1 MDKSE
6 KISWFEQFKIACL
19 KPSQYKRLL
28 NLAKG
33 KVILFLAAITLITTI
48 LGYGMDVAGFTVSVG
63 GWKNF
68 ILNRLP
74 AFELKDGTLSVDQ
87 EMDFEIGGVHFV
99 ADTSK
104 DKVSTEDLSNKY
116 QMELVFAKNEM
127 VVKNTAV
134 GNMMNTFSF
143 KNMKNVEFNNQAML
157 SMVPMIRIFIVIMFF
172 TQWIANIIS
181 YLTVCIFITML
192 TYFNQRTR
200 MDRKN
205 REDVSLERSL
215 SCPFM
220 PELYLSWWKRLVLLP
235 VLRYLQEWRGC
246 LFLILEVINF
256 YSQDLCVRKTVRN
269 QTKCC
274 KTIGI
279 DLKMCTKRKASD
291 ICPRLL

>member
-104 DKVSTEDLSNKY
+104 DKVSTEDLSNTY

-127 VVKNTAV
+127 VVKNTVV

-143 KNMKNVEFNNQAML
+143 KNMKNVIYGADD
-157 SMVPMIRIFIVIMFF
+157 P
-172 TQWIANIIS
+172 
-181 YLTVCIFITML
+181 
-192 TYFNQRTR
+192 YFYRDHVLYT
-200 MDRKN
+200 MDRKYYFLFN
-205 REDVSLERSL
+205 SL
-215 SCPFM
+215 
-220 PELYLSWWKRLVLLP
+220 Y
-235 VLRYLQEWRGC
+235 
-246 LFLILEVINF
+246 F
-256 YSQDLCVRKTVRN
+256 YYN
-269 QTKCC
+269 AH
-274 KTIGI
+274 IF
-279 DLKMCTKRKASD
+279 
-291 ICPRLL
+291 

>member
-28 NLAKG
+28 DLAKG
-33 KVILFLAAITLITTI
+33 KVILFLAAITLIITI
-48 LGYGMDVAGFTVSVG
+48 LGYGMDIAGFTVSVG

-143 KNMKNVEFNNQAML
+143 KNMKNVEFNNQAMV

-215 SCPFM
+215 SCLFM
-220 PELYLSWWKRLVLLP
+220 PELYLSWWKRSVLLP
-235 VLRYLQEWRGC
+235 VLRYLQEWHGC

-269 QTKCC
+269 QTRCC

-279 DLKMCTKRKASD
+279 DLKTYTKRKASD

>member
-134 GNMMNTFSF
+134 GNM
-143 KNMKNVEFNNQAML
+143 
-157 SMVPMIRIFIVIMFF
+157 IVIMFF
-172 TQWIANIIS
+172 TQLIANIIS

-205 REDVSLERSL
+205 REDVSFGKIFKL
-215 SCPFM
+215 SIYARVIF
-220 PELYLSWWKRLVLLP
+220 ELV
-235 VLRYLQEWRGC
+235 E
-246 LFLILEVINF
+246 
-256 YSQDLCVRKTVRN
+256 
-269 QTKCC
+269 
-274 KTIGI
+274 TIGVTAGSAI
-279 DLKMCTKRKASD
+279 FTGMAWMFISYFGSYQ
-291 ICPRLL
+291 LLLAGFMRPEDRQKPDEML

>member
-172 TQWIANIIS
+172 TRPESAPFSSSGTLRKDFLHVFEAGS
-181 YLTVCIFITML
+181 YGD
-192 TYFNQRTR
+192 RTAPFPR
-200 MDRKN
+200 RVHLCPVFPPPPGN
-205 REDVSLERSL
+205 RCR
-215 SCPFM
+215 
-220 PELYLSWWKRLVLLP
+220 
-235 VLRYLQEWRGC
+235 
-246 LFLILEVINF
+246 
-256 YSQDLCVRKTVRN
+256 
-269 QTKCC
+269 
-274 KTIGI
+274 
-279 DLKMCTKRKASD
+279 A
-291 ICPRLL
+291 

>member
-1 MDKSE
+1 MPVTVTVTPSLMMILIIPSKST
-6 KISWFEQFKIACL
+6 S
-19 KPSQYKRLL
+19 P
-28 NLAKG
+28 LAM
-33 KVILFLAAITLITTI
+33 IRSTALPTRI
-48 LGYGMDVAGFTVSVG
+48 GMDVAGFTVSVG

-192 TYFNQRTR
+192 TYFNH
-200 MDRKN
+200 
-205 REDVSLERSL
+205 
-215 SCPFM
+215 
-220 PELYLSWWKRLVLLP
+220 
-235 VLRYLQEWRGC
+235 
-246 LFLILEVINF
+246 F
-256 YSQDLCVRKTVRN
+256 YNCH
-269 QTKCC
+269 
-274 KTIGI
+274 
-279 DLKMCTKRKASD
+279 
-291 ICPRLL
+291 

>member
-104 DKVSTEDLSNKY
+104 DKVST
-116 QMELVFAKNEM
+116 
-127 VVKNTAV
+127 
-134 GNMMNTFSF
+134 
-143 KNMKNVEFNNQAML
+143 
-157 SMVPMIRIFIVIMFF
+157 
-172 TQWIANIIS
+172 
-181 YLTVCIFITML
+181 IFITML

-205 REDVSLERSL
+205 REDVSFGKIFKL
-215 SCPFM
+215 SIYARVIF
-220 PELYLSWWKRLVLLP
+220 ELV
-235 VLRYLQEWRGC
+235 E
-246 LFLILEVINF
+246 
-256 YSQDLCVRKTVRN
+256 
-269 QTKCC
+269 
-274 KTIGI
+274 TIGVTAGSAI
-279 DLKMCTKRKASD
+279 FTGMAWMFISYFGSYQ
-291 ICPRLL
+291 LLLAGFMRPEDRQKPDEML

>member
-1 MDKSE
+1 
-6 KISWFEQFKIACL
+6 
-19 KPSQYKRLL
+19 
-28 NLAKG
+28 
-33 KVILFLAAITLITTI
+33 
-48 LGYGMDVAGFTVSVG
+48 MDVAGFTVSVG

-143 KNMKNVEFNNQAML
+143 KNMKKVEFNNQAML

-205 REDVSLERSL
+205 REDVS
-215 SCPFM
+215 F
-220 PELYLSWWKRLVLLP
+220 
-235 VLRYLQEWRGC
+235 G
-246 LFLILEVINF
+246 
-256 YSQDLCVRKTVRN
+256 
-269 QTKCC
+269 
-274 KTIGI
+274 
-279 DLKMCTKRKASD
+279 
-291 ICPRLL
+291 